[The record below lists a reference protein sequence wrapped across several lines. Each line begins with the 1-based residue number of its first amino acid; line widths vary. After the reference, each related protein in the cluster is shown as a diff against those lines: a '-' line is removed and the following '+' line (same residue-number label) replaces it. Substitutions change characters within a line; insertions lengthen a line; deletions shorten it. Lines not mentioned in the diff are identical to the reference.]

1 MALRIA
7 ETALLAKVPVKQ
19 ISRLRLGEDCPE
31 IRESTIQRMRKY
43 IALIRDGEDR
53 SNRWQRIAWF
63 LERRYPDRWA
73 KPEVLLNIN
82 SSGANVTN
90 NTLVITAEQ
99 AQGLRNR
106 NATIDEAL
114 SKLSPPSA
122 RAAMTDVMTN
132 VMTNDSASPKSLEIK
147 AGASNCELLAEE
159 FLPNKEHAEKT
170 LSSSVVLA
178 EGATAPARTP
188 DAGAGESEPK
198 PPPKSKSVENSSN
211 YRTGIDPKPP
221 GKPGAKKQEKN
232 LENFNPPGIEKPQS
246 LGGLAPLQS
255 LDKKPRSSASASR
268 GRPRRGTENVP
279 LPPAPRGPKSGRK

>member
-1 MALRIA
+1 MRKIIYTKALIDLIA
-7 ETALLAKVPVKQ
+7 GCIFDGLTDSETALLAKVPVKQ

-188 DAGAGESEPK
+188 DAGAGESDAGDRRAGRTEPVDLLAQVGAELLVLGLGQHRYAACVLEGVVDR
-198 PPPKSKSVENSSN
+198 SVRLCRVERRPLLGCGVGGVSN
-211 YRTGIDPKPP
+211 GHRI
-221 GKPGAKKQEKN
+221 
-232 LENFNPPGIEKPQS
+232 
-246 LGGLAPLQS
+246 
-255 LDKKPRSSASASR
+255 R
-268 GRPRRGTENVP
+268 
-279 LPPAPRGPKSGRK
+279 